1 MDLVLNSLF
10 IDAKCTCFKRI
21 FEGPASYRVD
31 NVRVSTSPIPNMI
44 RIQGSLIWTERD
56 TYMPGIDRYPTP
68 DGWPMEIR
76 NRHPYSIFRLLG
88 SKTYL
93 RPVFERVTHHSKSI
107 DVTVH
112 SSFVSW

>member
-31 NVRVSTSPIPNMI
+31 NARVSTSPIPNMI
-44 RIQGSLIWTERD
+44 RIQGSLIWTETD
-56 TYMPGIDRYPTP
+56 TYMPGIDHSLPQ
-68 DGWPMEIR
+68 GWPVETR
-76 NRHPYSIFRLLG
+76 DRHPYSIFRLFG
-88 SKTYL
+88 SETYS